1 MCQPIFRCVNI
12 LGDSFEAID
21 DTRNSLSF
29 IEFFLFCKVKTYHY
43 VCYTIYNTNITHITI
58 DMETIE
64 RKQTAFRLRKDL
76 LEKIKKDAA
85 KENRSVNNYV
95 ETLLLD
101 AVYREPNEDTLEA
114 IKEAMSGKSAGTL
127 DLSDFDSFM
136 KSVNEI
142 E

>member
-1 MCQPIFRCVNI
+1 MN
-12 LGDSFEAID
+12 
-21 DTRNSLSF
+21 
-29 IEFFLFCKVKTYHY
+29 K
-43 VCYTIYNTNITHITI
+43 
-58 DMETIE
+58 ETIE

-76 LEKIKKDAA
+76 LEKLKKDAA

-101 AVYREPNEDTLEA
+101 AVYREPNDDTLEA
-114 IKEAMSGKSAGTL
+114 MQKVMSDKSAGTL
-127 DLSDFDSFM
+127 DVYDFDSFM

>member
-1 MCQPIFRCVNI
+1 
-12 LGDSFEAID
+12 
-21 DTRNSLSF
+21 
-29 IEFFLFCKVKTYHY
+29 
-43 VCYTIYNTNITHITI
+43 
-58 DMETIE
+58 METIE

-76 LEKIKKDAA
+76 LDKLKEDAA

-114 IKEAMSGKSAGTL
+114 IREAMSGKSAGTL
-127 DLSDFDSFM
+127 DMSNFDSFM

-142 E
+142 K

>member
-1 MCQPIFRCVNI
+1 MN
-12 LGDSFEAID
+12 
-21 DTRNSLSF
+21 
-29 IEFFLFCKVKTYHY
+29 
-43 VCYTIYNTNITHITI
+43 
-58 DMETIE
+58 METIE

-76 LEKIKKDAA
+76 MDKLKKDAA
-85 KENRSVNNYV
+85 KQNRSVNNYV

-114 IKEAMSGKSAGTL
+114 MREAMAGKSAGTL
-127 DLSDFDSFM
+127 DMSNFDSFM

>member
-1 MCQPIFRCVNI
+1 M
-12 LGDSFEAID
+12 D
-21 DTRNSLSF
+21 
-29 IEFFLFCKVKTYHY
+29 
-43 VCYTIYNTNITHITI
+43 
-58 DMETIE
+58 TIE

-76 LEKIKKDAA
+76 LDKLKKDAA

-114 IKEAMSGKSAGTL
+114 IREAMSGKSAGTL
-127 DLSDFDSFM
+127 DMSNFDSFM

-142 E
+142 K

>member
-1 MCQPIFRCVNI
+1 MN
-12 LGDSFEAID
+12 
-21 DTRNSLSF
+21 
-29 IEFFLFCKVKTYHY
+29 
-43 VCYTIYNTNITHITI
+43 
-58 DMETIE
+58 METIE

-76 LEKIKKDAA
+76 MDKLKKDAA
-85 KENRSVNNYV
+85 KQNRSVNNYV

-114 IKEAMSGKSAGTL
+114 MREAMSGKSAGTL
-127 DLSDFDSFM
+127 DMSNFDSFM

>member
-1 MCQPIFRCVNI
+1 M
-12 LGDSFEAID
+12 D
-21 DTRNSLSF
+21 
-29 IEFFLFCKVKTYHY
+29 
-43 VCYTIYNTNITHITI
+43 
-58 DMETIE
+58 TIE

-76 LEKIKKDAA
+76 LDKLKKDAA

-114 IKEAMSGKSAGTL
+114 IREAMSGKSAGTL
-127 DLSDFDSFM
+127 DMSDFDSFM

-142 E
+142 K

>member
-1 MCQPIFRCVNI
+1 
-12 LGDSFEAID
+12 
-21 DTRNSLSF
+21 
-29 IEFFLFCKVKTYHY
+29 
-43 VCYTIYNTNITHITI
+43 
-58 DMETIE
+58 METIE

-76 LEKIKKDAA
+76 MDKLKKDAA
-85 KENRSVNNYV
+85 KQNRSVNNYV

-114 IKEAMSGKSAGTL
+114 MREAMSGKSAGTL
-127 DLSDFDSFM
+127 DMSNFDSFM